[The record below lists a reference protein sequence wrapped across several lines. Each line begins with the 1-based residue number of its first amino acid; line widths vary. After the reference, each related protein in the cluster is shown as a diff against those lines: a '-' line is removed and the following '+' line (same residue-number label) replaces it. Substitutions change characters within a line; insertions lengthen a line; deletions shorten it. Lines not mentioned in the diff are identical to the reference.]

1 MYVALSLSIK
11 ISWMNEGTYFEGFW
25 LIEKQKKKKK
35 EKEEEEKTE
44 DRELM

>member
-25 LIEKQKKKKK
+25 LIEKQKKK
-35 EKEEEEKTE
+35 EEKTE
-44 DRELM
+44 ERELM

>member
-35 EKEEEEKTE
+35 RKRRRRKN
-44 DRELM
+44 